1 MKKYLFNIICLS
13 VYVVG
18 LILLITSIHSN
29 MDDIVSSYS
38 VNDIKR
44 LIGIILVSLSF
55 IACSIKS
62 LILIKRKANTKETVK
77 KL

>member
-13 VYVVG
+13 VYGVG

-44 LIGIILVSLSF
+44 LVGIILVSLSF
-55 IACSIKS
+55 IACSINN
-62 LILIKRKANTKETVK
+62 LILIRRRTNKEKAIK